1 NRRSRRL
8 PLRSLEPQAQK
19 RPLLYQSG
27 RSEVAKDPQKSLKFR
42 IKNNKLRDCVQFVLF
57 VGFRL

>member
-1 NRRSRRL
+1 MKKAAPACKGGL
-8 PLRSLEPQAQK
+8 
-19 RPLLYQSG
+19 
-27 RSEVAKDPQKSLKFR
+27 SEVAVDSLKLVKFP